1 MAKHFTTWA
10 MPMQYIDGNGNN
22 LIGNKNK
29 QQELFNQSYYVQIT
43 PLVIYSLGDGYSHIY
58 TLCTYKYIISQIVQS
73 SACEYIHPNGY
84 IYFCGHW

>member
-10 MPMQYIDGNGNN
+10 MPMHYIDGNGNN

-43 PLVIYSLGDGYSHIY
+43 PLALGMDIHIY
-58 TLCTYKYIISQIVQS
+58 THYVHTNI
-73 SACEYIHPNGY
+73 
-84 IYFCGHW
+84 